1 VWAWSIANEIASD
14 TPGGVD
20 FVQEMVRYVKSL
32 DPSRPV
38 GFACNRLSYHPEN
51 DATRLTD
58 FVMMNQYIGTWAGAK
73 DHLAPVLDAI
83 HRAWPDRVVVISEF
97 GFEPNWN
104 ATYTPSEFSANPGG
118 FYTVPKGTHPNSPQV
133 DQVRRQVII
142 DQMEVFRSQPFIAGA
157 IFWTYQD
164 YRTPTGFRMGVVDF
178 ERKHSLSWEEIRT
191 QFAPAHLT
199 GVEVLPPAAGA
210 QKAIL
215 VIKTRG
221 PLEEDMPVYTLRG
234 YFLRY
239 RVISPDGETVY
250 SQGDTLL
257 PSLAPA
263 TEWRGELE
271 WTVPDVEYQVVL
283 SLVRPTGYSVLD
295 YKIVQ
300 LP

>member
-1 VWAWSIANEIASD
+1 
-14 TPGGVD
+14 
-20 FVQEMVRYVKSL
+20 
-32 DPSRPV
+32 
-38 GFACNRLSYHPEN
+38 
-51 DATRLTD
+51 
-58 FVMMNQYIGTWAGAK
+58 
-73 DHLAPVLDAI
+73 
-83 HRAWPDRVVVISEF
+83 
-97 GFEPNWN
+97 
-104 ATYTPSEFSANPGG
+104 
-118 FYTVPKGTHPNSPQV
+118 
-133 DQVRRQVII
+133 
-142 DQMEVFRSQPFIAGA
+142 MEVFRSKPFIAGA

-250 SQGDTLL
+250 CQGDTLL